1 MMNSAKKVA
10 IALAASVVMP
20 VSAFAHDSDQ
30 LSEALE
36 PFQEQIKVLLQRIE
50 ELEKNAGAKTAPH
63 AEANAVVPGRG
74 VQGVT
79 LASHVYRFDERPPK
93 EDATETH
100 EDTLWAGGAP
110 EFVSPSGQFS
120 FKPRGRIQIEAS
132 GGFGSQAGVDLPSG
146 FEIRRA
152 RLGAEG
158 QITSNARY
166 VAEFEFAN
174 GSAGVEDLFFLYNGI
189 KDTTIFVGRTKV
201 PVILDEEMDD
211 LVSTFI
217 ERSAY
222 NVFAPGFAP
231 GVKIRRNG
239 ANWMAVAGVFGQA
252 NNPGTNGL
260 IDENWQ
266 AGARFAFQ
274 PILEDDSLIH
284 IGVSGYYQ
292 DISSDNSTQLAV
304 RPEANLIPTLINTGA
319 FAANKA
325 YFGGGEIAVM
335 RGPFSVQGEYG
346 ARFTDLTGAS
356 NVTFTGGYAEASL
369 FLTGEHR
376 TYDAGNAAFGR
387 VNVLK
392 PLDQGGHGAIQ
403 LAARWSHVD
412 LSDGVI
418 TGGEQDTF
426 TVGLN
431 WYLANRLRLSTNY
444 IYFDVDDSQA
454 ALPFGVPS
462 LSGNVLSTRA
472 QVDW

>member
-1 MMNSAKKVA
+1 MNSLKTLTL
-10 IALAASVVMP
+10 ALAASVVLP
-20 VSAFAHDSDQ
+20 AAAFAQSAGE

-36 PFQEQIKVLLQRIE
+36 PLQEQIRVLLQRVE
-50 ELEKNAGAKTAPH
+50 ELERNASPTPASH
-63 AEANAVVPGRG
+63 AEANAVVPGQG

-79 LASHVYRFDERPPK
+79 LASHVYRFDERPPV

-100 EDTLWAGGAP
+100 EDTLWSGGAP

-120 FKPRGRIQIEAS
+120 FKPRGRIQIDAS

-174 GSAGVEDLFFLYNGI
+174 GSVGVEDLFFLYNGI

-274 PILEDDSLIH
+274 PILEDDSVIH
-284 IGVSGYYQ
+284 LGVSGYYQ
-292 DISSDNSTQLAV
+292 DISSDNTAQLSV
-304 RPEANLIPTLINTGA
+304 RPEANLIPTLVNTGMLA
-319 FAANKA
+319 VDQA
-325 YFGGGEIAVM
+325 YFAGGEVAVM

-392 PLDQGGHGAIQ
+392 PLDQGGYGAVQ

-412 LSDGVI
+412 LSDGAI
-418 TGGEQDTF
+418 DGGEQDTF
-426 TVGLN
+426 TFGIN
-431 WYLANRLRLSTNY
+431 WYLANRLRMSTNY
-444 IYFDVDDSQA
+444 IYFDVVDSQA
-454 ALPFGVPS
+454 TMPFGLAQ
-462 LSGNVLSTRA
+462 LSGNVLSARA